1 MILTATQ
8 HDTLDQLIFRHYS
21 RTAGL
26 VEIALEYNPQLAN
39 VAILEMGQRVE
50 MPDIT
55 TTTTMAKQTVSL
67 WD

>member
-8 HDTLDQLIFRHYS
+8 HDTLDQLIFRHYG

-39 VAILEMGQRVE
+39 MVILEMGQLVE

-55 TTTTMAKQTVSL
+55 TTSTIATQTVSL